1 MQRGITR
8 LKHFSLSKLYGSVAA
23 AGTVRPDH
31 VAIVRSQQLTSA
43 DTGTRMYICAIDAAR
58 EAIRV
63 LSLSATEVTYL
74 GACSRRL

>member
-8 LKHFSLSKLYGSVAA
+8 LKHFSLSKLYGTVAT
-23 AGTVRPDH
+23 AGIMRPEH
-31 VAIVRSQQLTSA
+31 VTIVRCHQLTSA
-43 DTGTRMYICAIDAAR
+43 DTGTRMYVCVIDAAR

-74 GACSRRL
+74 GACS